1 MAGSSRGRRQP
12 PPVETP
18 REQNPAHLAW
28 EGRVGSIPL
37 RIEVPHAGKIFAE
50 WQSPNGNRSKFSKSI
65 EEFEKSVLFQLVIS
79 EGEAGMAAAEEALK
93 AVALAEAER
102 PAPVRQ
108 EAPRKK
114 GKQKVRQHRRS
125 RRPARR

>member
-1 MAGSSRGRRQP
+1 MKRSQGRREQVPEQEQP
-12 PPVETP
+12 N
-18 REQNPAHLAW
+18 RNNIAW

-37 RIEVPHAGKIFAE
+37 RVDVVHAGKIFAE
-50 WQSPNGNRSKFSKSI
+50 WQSPNGPRSKFSKSI
-65 EEFEKSVLFQLVIS
+65 EEFEKGVLFQLVIS
-79 EGEAGMAAAEEALK
+79 EGEGGMAAAEEALK

-102 PAPVRQ
+102 PAPERQ